1 MTSSPPS
8 SGLSPAVPAESPASP
23 VGNSR
28 RGLRSLKNLISHFTA
43 RADDS
48 HAAPVCRPRGAQ
60 RFHANP
66 GICQA
71 LVRFLA
77 YHRIKPH
84 APPLVRAP
92 VNSFEFHPSPL
103 RAYSPGGA
111 LIAFASVPGLPPTP
125 GAHRLL
131 CGLPGYLNLFA
142 PRTFAP
148 QRQYMARYPPS
159 PPVFFLKSTDF
170 TLPPGIPISPPVLK
184 TASSRRMNELSPSIS
199 HRA

>member
-1 MTSSPPS
+1 MLHRLCGPPS
-8 SGLSPAVPAESPASP
+8 IPLSV
-23 VGNSR
+23 
-28 RGLRSLKNLISHFTA
+28 
-43 RADDS
+43 
-48 HAAPVCRPRGAQ
+48 
-60 RFHANP
+60 
-66 GICQA
+66 
-71 LVRFLA
+71 
-77 YHRIKPH
+77 
-84 APPLVRAP
+84 
-92 VNSFEFHPSPL
+92 SPL

-184 TASSRRMNELSPSIS
+184 PASSRRSPAVEPRDFTPGLTSRL
-199 HRA
+199 RALYAQSFRTTLVPYVLPRLLARS